1 MSHKARIERNSI
13 IRNLFQYFTLVRAF
27 IQIQSQSH
35 SAQKEIKMQQIT
47 SFTAELQLYSQLS
60 TKQLL
65 PSRTE
70 LCFESGV
77 SQIFQHKRKRQ
88 RKESRTKHIRTRPA
102 WTGGVRG
109 AKYCCLVQKCFKGY
123 KQEFYILLV
132 CKGIKCNSVY
142 FQILYLNQTGFMC
155 TRATQLGIQILKQ
168 RSLGGASK
176 LFYFGIELELLCIL
190 QIDIFIVHSNYNEV
204 LFISTKTISKSFVNV
219 FT

>member
-1 MSHKARIERNSI
+1 
-13 IRNLFQYFTLVRAF
+13 
-27 IQIQSQSH
+27 
-35 SAQKEIKMQQIT
+35 MQQIT

-70 LCFESGV
+70 FGFEFGA

-109 AKYCCLVQKCFKGY
+109 AKYCCLVQKCFKAY
-123 KQEFYILLV
+123 KQEVYIQLV

-142 FQILYLNQTGFMC
+142 FQIFNLKQTEFMC
-155 TRATQLGIQILKQ
+155 IRRNSTRYIN
-168 RSLGGASK
+168 
-176 LFYFGIELELLCIL
+176 IEVKMSWRCFQAVLLW
-190 QIDIFIVHSNYNEV
+190 N
-204 LFISTKTISKSFVNV
+204 
-219 FT
+219 